1 MIIVAGAGG
10 FEPPNAGIKSRCL
23 RPLGYAP
30 PFLTLPQFMPNRSGL
45 QVSDLRCI
53 VQKLLRTLDFYNMTV

>member
-1 MIIVAGAGG
+1 
-10 FEPPNAGIKSRCL
+10 
-23 RPLGYAP
+23 
-30 PFLTLPQFMPNRSGL
+30 LTLPQFMPNRSGL